1 MNKPS
6 QGLAVANYFMLAAF
20 LFSAIVQYND
30 PDPWRWIGVY
40 GLAAILSILFARGKF
55 PWIGAAAL
63 GLLALIWAGFI
74 APSVIGKTSLVDIFR
89 SYEMKSPEVELARE
103 MGGLLIVA
111 VWMAVLIFFSA
122 RHRADKS

>member
-6 QGLAVANYFMLAAF
+6 QGLAVANYLMLAAF

-40 GLAAILSILFARGKF
+40 GLAAILSILFALRQF
-55 PWIGAAAL
+55 PWLVAAAL
-63 GLLALIWAGFI
+63 GLVALIWAGFL
-74 APSVIGKTSLVDIFR
+74 APSVVGKTSPGAIFR

-111 VWMAVLIFFSA
+111 VWMAVLTFFSA